1 MDEERQHVTRRPSGG
16 GRALVM
22 IVTIVLAVTAFL
34 GYRDQLPSRNWSHPS
49 EIATPITLAPP
60 APLDPMF
67 VEAAVE
73 SALVNINASA
83 KTSGLDAAGSGIV
96 LTADGE
102 VLTSHHVIKGAETV
116 TVTDVGNG
124 TVYDATV
131 LGYDSGAD
139 IALLGLSAASALR
152 IATIGSSADLRVRDE
167 VMAIGNAGGAG
178 GTPTAVQGRITDLDS
193 AIVAVNA
200 VDLSRK
206 SLSGMLEVAAAVTSG
221 QSGGALVDRQGDVVG
236 VIAAASG
243 ASARSDA
250 RSPTGYAVP
259 IDTAMQVVRQI
270 RSGTP
275 TDTVHIGPTA
285 TLGVITSNALPAG
298 TGARVDAAIYGMPA
312 HSAGLGVGDVI
323 TSVDDRVITSAKS
336 LRAALNT
343 RRPND
348 TVRLAVTG
356 PGGQRTVAVVLTVGP
371 PN

>member
-1 MDEERQHVTRRPSGG
+1 MDEERQHMTRRPSGRS
-16 GRALVM
+16 RALVM

-34 GYRDQLPSRNWSHPS
+34 GYRGELPSRTWSYPA
-49 EIATPITLAPP
+49 EIATPITLDPR
-60 APLDPMF
+60 APLDQMF
-67 VEAAVE
+67 AEAAVG
-73 SALVNINASA
+73 SALVNINAST

-124 TVYDATV
+124 TVYDAAV

-139 IALLGLSAASALR
+139 IALLGLSAASPLR
-152 IATIGSSADLRVRDE
+152 IATIGRSADLRIRDE

-178 GTPTAVQGRITDLDS
+178 GTPTAVQGHITDLDS
-193 AIVAVNA
+193 AIVAVNS

-206 SLSGMLEVAAAVTSG
+206 PLSGMLEVSAAVTSG
-221 QSGGALVDRQGDVVG
+221 QSGGALVDRQGEVVG

-243 ASARSDA
+243 AATRADTGP
-250 RSPTGYAVP
+250 PTGYAVP
-259 IDTAMQVVRQI
+259 IDTAMRVVRQI
-270 RSGTP
+270 RSGLP

-285 TLGVITSNALPAG
+285 TLGVITSNALPTG

-312 HSAGLGVGDVI
+312 HSAGLGTGDVI

-356 PGGQRTVAVVLTVGP
+356 AGGQRTVAVVLTVGP